1 MEKGIIESI
10 TAWNGGNMEK
20 GYAGKEIQKY
30 NRQYR
35 EFDEFYHS
43 LAAASGLSES
53 AFWILYVIC
62 DQGEGCLQRDICRA
76 VCVSKQTIHSAIR
89 KLEDE
94 GYLYMKSGHGR
105 DKHIFLTERGSV
117 LAEEKI
123 RPVME
128 MENAAFDVLGET
140 ESRRLLELTEQ
151 YFQALVKQ
159 TEKAGQYGR
168 KEGKRSE

>member
-1 MEKGIIESI
+1 MEKGIIEGI

-20 GYAGKEIQKY
+20 GYAGKELQKY

-62 DQGEGCLQRDICRA
+62 EQGEGCLQRDICRA

-89 KLEDE
+89 KLGDE

-105 DKHIFLTERGSV
+105 DKHIFLTERGSA

-128 MENAAFDVLGET
+128 MENAAFDALGET

-159 TEKAGQYGR
+159 TEKARQYGR

>member
-1 MEKGIIESI
+1 
-10 TAWNGGNMEK
+10 MEK
-20 GYAGKEIQKY
+20 GYAGKELQKY

-35 EFDEFYHS
+35 EFDEFS
-43 LAAASGLSES
+43 GDLLPAASGLSES

-62 DQGEGCLQRDICRA
+62 EQGEGCLQRDICRA

-89 KLEDE
+89 KLEKRR

-123 RPVME
+123 QPVME
-128 MENAAFDVLGET
+128 MENAAFDALGET

-159 TEKAGQYGR
+159 TEKARQYGR